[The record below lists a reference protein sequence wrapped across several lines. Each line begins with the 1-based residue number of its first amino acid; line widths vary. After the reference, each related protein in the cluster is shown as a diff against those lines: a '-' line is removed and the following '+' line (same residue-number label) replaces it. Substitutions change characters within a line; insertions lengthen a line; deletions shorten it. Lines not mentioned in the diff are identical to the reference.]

1 MTALAPDEG
10 QWRGRRG
17 QPAGMGG
24 LGALYP
30 AWGPDFPAWESTVAD
45 QAPALAKRLPCAGLT
60 GVRGRPAERPHC
72 LACPAVPWP
81 GRAKNLPGLSD
92 CQVEYQRPGHV

>member
-60 GVRGRPAERPHC
+60 GVRGRPRGPTASHAPQ
-72 LACPAVPWP
+72 CPGP
-81 GRAKNLPGLSD
+81 GGLRTFPDS
-92 CQVEYQRPGHV
+92 QTAR